1 MMTLMVYQKLFG
13 KYLQNPMLPIKKQD
27 KELTEQQEKFLEAL
41 FGEAKGNPKQ
51 AGEIAGY
58 SPSSY
63 PKVIKA
69 LKDEILERAEYSL
82 AFNSAKAVKG
92 LITALDDDGTTPGAN
107 IRMEAA
113 KQILDRVGLVKR
125 EKVDVNAKVA
135 HGIFILPPKD
145 ELNQA

>member
-1 MMTLMVYQKLFG
+1 MI
-13 KYLQNPMLPIKKQD
+13 PEKKQI
-27 KELTEQQEKFLEAL
+27 KELTEQQEQFLNAL
-41 FGEAKGNPKQ
+41 FGEANGNPKQ

-63 PKVIKA
+63 PKVVKS

-92 LITALDDDGTTPGAN
+92 LVNALDDDGSTPGAN

-113 KQILDRVGLVKR
+113 KQILDRVGLVKQ
-125 EKVDVNAKVA
+125 EKIDINSKVA

-145 ELNQA
+145 GINQA

>member
-1 MMTLMVYQKLFG
+1 
-13 KYLQNPMLPIKKQD
+13 MLPIKKES
-27 KELTEQQEKFLEAL
+27 KELTEQQQKFIDAL
-41 FGEAKGNPKQ
+41 FGEANGSPKR

-63 PKVIKA
+63 SKVVKS

-92 LITALDDDGTTPGAN
+92 LVNALDDDGTTPGAN

-113 KQILDRVGLVKR
+113 KQILDRTGLVKK
-125 EKVDVNAKVA
+125 EKIDITGKMA

-145 ELNQA
+145 GTNQA

>member
-1 MMTLMVYQKLFG
+1 
-13 KYLQNPMLPIKKQD
+13 MLPSKKEN
-27 KELTEQQEKFLEAL
+27 KELTEQQQKFIDAL
-41 FGEAKGNPKQ
+41 FGEANGSPKR

-58 SPSSY
+58 SPFSY
-63 PKVIKA
+63 SKVVKS

-92 LITALDDDGTTPGAN
+92 LVNALDDDGTTPGAN

-113 KQILDRVGLVKR
+113 KQILDRTGLVKK
-125 EKVDVNAKVA
+125 EKIDITGKMA

-145 ELNQA
+145 GTNQA

>member
-1 MMTLMVYQKLFG
+1 
-13 KYLQNPMLPIKKQD
+13 MLPIKKES
-27 KELTEQQEKFLEAL
+27 KELTEQQQKFIDAL
-41 FGEAKGNPKQ
+41 FGEANGSPKR

-63 PKVIKA
+63 SKVVKS

-92 LITALDDDGTTPGAN
+92 LVNALDDDGTTPGAN

-113 KQILDRVGLVKR
+113 KQI
-125 EKVDVNAKVA
+125 
-135 HGIFILPPKD
+135 
-145 ELNQA
+145 

>member
-1 MMTLMVYQKLFG
+1 
-13 KYLQNPMLPIKKQD
+13 MLPSKKEN
-27 KELTEQQEKFLEAL
+27 KELTEQQQKFIDAL
-41 FGEAKGNPKQ
+41 FGEANGSPKK

-58 SPSSY
+58 SPFSY
-63 PKVIKA
+63 SKVVKS

-92 LITALDDDGTTPGAN
+92 LVNALDDDGTTPGAN

-113 KQILDRVGLVKR
+113 KQILDRTGLVKK
-125 EKVDVNAKVA
+125 EKIDITGKVA

-145 ELNQA
+145 GTNQA

>member
-1 MMTLMVYQKLFG
+1 
-13 KYLQNPMLPIKKQD
+13 MLPIKKES
-27 KELTEQQEKFLEAL
+27 KELTEQQQKFIDAL
-41 FGEAKGNPKQ
+41 FGEANGSPKR

-63 PKVIKA
+63 SKVVKS

-92 LITALDDDGTTPGAN
+92 LVNALDDDGTTPGAN

-113 KQILDRVGLVKR
+113 KQILDRTGLVKK
-125 EKVDVNAKVA
+125 EKIDITGKVA

-145 ELNQA
+145 GTNQA

>member
-1 MMTLMVYQKLFG
+1 
-13 KYLQNPMLPIKKQD
+13 MLPSKKEN
-27 KELTEQQEKFLEAL
+27 KELTEQQQKFINAL
-41 FGEAKGNPKQ
+41 FGEANGSPKR

-58 SPSSY
+58 SPFSY
-63 PKVIKA
+63 SKVVKS

-92 LITALDDDGTTPGAN
+92 LVNALDDDGTTPGAN

-113 KQILDRVGLVKR
+113 KQILDRTGLVKK
-125 EKVDVNAKVA
+125 EKIDITGKMA

-145 ELNQA
+145 GTNQA

>member
-1 MMTLMVYQKLFG
+1 
-13 KYLQNPMLPIKKQD
+13 MLPSKKEN
-27 KELTEQQEKFLEAL
+27 KELTEQQQKFIDAL
-41 FGEAKGNPKQ
+41 FGEANGSTKR

-58 SPSSY
+58 SPFSY
-63 PKVIKA
+63 SKVVKS

-92 LITALDDDGTTPGAN
+92 LVNALDDDGTTPGAN

-113 KQILDRVGLVKR
+113 KQILDRTGLVKK
-125 EKVDVNAKVA
+125 EKIDITGKMA

-145 ELNQA
+145 GTNQA

>member
-1 MMTLMVYQKLFG
+1 
-13 KYLQNPMLPIKKQD
+13 MLPSKKEN
-27 KELTEQQEKFLEAL
+27 KELTEQQQKFIDAL
-41 FGEAKGNPKQ
+41 FGEANGSPKR

-58 SPSSY
+58 SPFSY
-63 PKVIKA
+63 SKVVKS

-92 LITALDDDGTTPGAN
+92 LVNALDDDGTTPGAN

-113 KQILDRVGLVKR
+113 KQILDRTGLVKK
-125 EKVDVNAKVA
+125 EKIDITGKVA

-145 ELNQA
+145 GTNQA

>member
-1 MMTLMVYQKLFG
+1 
-13 KYLQNPMLPIKKQD
+13 MLPIKKEN
-27 KELTEQQEKFLEAL
+27 KELTKQQEQFLEAL
-41 FGEAKGNPKQ
+41 FGEAKGNPKM

-63 PKVIKA
+63 TKVVKA

-92 LITALDDDGTTPGAN
+92 LINALDDDGTTPGAS
-107 IRMEAA
+107 IRMEAS
-113 KQILDRVGLVKR
+113 KQILDRVGIVKR
-125 EKVDVNAKVA
+125 EKVDINAQVA

-145 ELNQA
+145 ELNKA

>member
-1 MMTLMVYQKLFG
+1 
-13 KYLQNPMLPIKKQD
+13 MLPSKKEN
-27 KELTEQQEKFLEAL
+27 KELTEQQQKFIDAL
-41 FGEAKGNPKQ
+41 FGEANGSPKR

-58 SPSSY
+58 SPFSY
-63 PKVIKA
+63 SKVVKS

-92 LITALDDDGTTPGAN
+92 LVNALDDDGTTPGAN

-113 KQILDRVGLVKR
+113 KQILDRTGLVKK
-125 EKVDVNAKVA
+125 EKIDITGKMA

-145 ELNQA
+145 GTDKDKKES

>member
-1 MMTLMVYQKLFG
+1 
-13 KYLQNPMLPIKKQD
+13 MLPIKKES
-27 KELTEQQEKFLEAL
+27 KELTEQQQKFIDAL
-41 FGEAKGNPKQ
+41 FGEANGSPKR

-63 PKVIKA
+63 SKVVKS

-92 LITALDDDGTTPGAN
+92 LVNALDDDGTTPGAN

-113 KQILDRVGLVKR
+113 KQILDRTGRVTK
-125 EKVDVNAKVA
+125 EKIDITGKVA

-145 ELNQA
+145 GTNQA